1 MILRAAVGVKMN
13 KNVKSFFSLGKKGDA
28 NMWWIIIG
36 AVIAL
41 VVLIVLLVIF
51 TSKSGKLEGG
61 LLDCES
67 KGGTC
72 LPEPQCTG
80 TNLDGSEIP
89 GVNKGTTASAFDC
102 SKKPTTVCCFKSK

>member
-1 MILRAAVGVKMN
+1 MGLNLMN
-13 KNVKSFFSLGKKGDA
+13 KKADA

-41 VVLIVLLVIF
+41 VVLIILLIMF

-67 KGGTC
+67 KGGICLDQSQTC
-72 LPEPQCTG
+72 PENTIKSFAFSCT
-80 TNLDGSEIP
+80 E
-89 GVNKGTTASAFDC
+89 NKICCLS
-102 SKKPTTVCCFKSK
+102 SLKKQGYTCETDAECISNKCVGKKCA

>member
-1 MILRAAVGVKMN
+1 MN
-13 KNVKSFFSLGKKGDA
+13 KKADA

-61 LLDCES
+61 LLDCAS
-67 KGGTC
+67 KGGECVAEDKCVTVNSD
-72 LPEPQCTG
+72 G
-80 TNLDGSEIP
+80 TTT
-89 GVNKGTTASAFDC
+89 KGTIASAFDC
-102 SKKPTTVCCFKSK
+102 SDKSTKCCFKSK